1 MTAQES
7 KLANAYE
14 SSIVS
19 ALTADSSGTT
29 ISVDAAPTDSSNTA
43 ITGSVVMYLVLDPD
57 SDSSREYVKVTNISG
72 TTLTVVRNI
81 DTGGGGLRTHAA
93 GAKIRQVAQAQHFD
107 DIHDRIDKII
117 NEGGTAVVTTGV
129 VKDEDDMA
137 SDSATHLATQQ
148 SIKKYVDDTVT
159 AQDLDFQGDSG
170 GALNIDLDSETLTIA
185 GGTGIDT
192 TGSGNQVS
200 VDIDSTVTTN
210 SGSQSLT
217 NKTIDVDNNT
227 VSNIEVDNLKS
238 GVLDTDI
245 SSVAGTDTTIPSAK
259 AVKTYVDA
267 QVDTKDT
274 LAELDDVTIA
284 SVGDNEVLAYDNSSS
299 KFINQ
304 TASEAS
310 LATSAQ
316 GALADSAV
324 QPASSDTL
332 TNKSIDVDNNT
343 VTNIEVD
350 NLKSGVLDT
359 DLSSVSGSDDTIPS
373 AKATKAYVDDVAQTT
388 EEVQDIVG
396 AMFSG
401 NTETRVSVTYDDS
414 DGTIDVVVD
423 DMTADTQLTTEQV
436 QDIVGGMLS
445 GNTETRIAVT
455 YDDSDGTIDFVVD
468 DMTADTQLT
477 TEQVQDIVGAM
488 FTGNT
493 ETRISASYEDGD
505 GTIDLVVDDM
515 TANTQL
521 TTEEVQD
528 IVGAMFTGNTETNIT
543 VTYEDS
549 DGTIDLVATGNTTEQ
564 IQDIVGAMF
573 TGNTE
578 TGITATYED
587 GDGTI
592 DLVVS
597 ASSDVVKDADN
608 DTKIQ
613 VEESADEDKIR
624 YDVAGSEVAVQDKGG
639 VALTADGGIF
649 RHNQTQN
656 STYTIAATEG
666 AVCAGP
672 ITIGSG
678 TVTVAGTMVIL

>member
-14 SSIVS
+14 STIVS
-19 ALTADSSGTT
+19 ALTADSSSVI

-170 GALNIDLDSETLTIA
+170 GALNIDLDSESLTIA

-192 TGSGNQVS
+192 VGSGNQVQIN
-200 VDIDSTVTTN
+200 IDSTVVTESSTDT
-210 SGSQSLT
+210 LT
-217 NKTIDVDNNT
+217 NKTIDADNNT
-227 VSNIEVDNLKS
+227 LS
-238 GVLDTDI
+238 
-245 SSVAGTDTTIPSAK
+245 
-259 AVKTYVDA
+259 
-267 QVDTKDT
+267 
-274 LAELDDVTIA
+274 
-284 SVGDNEVLAYDNSSS
+284 
-299 KFINQ
+299 
-304 TASEAS
+304 
-310 LATSAQ
+310 
-316 GALADSAV
+316 
-324 QPASSDTL
+324 
-332 TNKSIDVDNNT
+332 
-343 VTNIEVD
+343 NIEVD

-359 DLSSVSGSDDTIPS
+359 DLSSVSGSDDTVPS

-445 GNTETRIAVT
+445 GNTETRIAVS

-613 VEESADEDKIR
+613 VEESSDEDKIR

-649 RHNQTQN
+649 RHSQTQN
-656 STYTIAATEG
+656 STYTIASTEG
-666 AVCAGP
+666 AVVAGP
-672 ITIGSG
+672 ISIGSSA
-678 TVTVAGTMVIL
+678 TLTVAGTMVIL

>member
-14 SSIVS
+14 STIVS
-19 ALTADSSGTT
+19 ALTADSSSVI

-170 GALNIDLDSETLTIA
+170 GALNIDLDSESLTIA

-192 TGSGNQVS
+192 VGSGNQVQIN
-200 VDIDSTVTTN
+200 IDSTVVTESSTDT
-210 SGSQSLT
+210 LT
-217 NKTIDVDNNT
+217 NKTIDADNNT
-227 VSNIEVDNLKS
+227 LS
-238 GVLDTDI
+238 
-245 SSVAGTDTTIPSAK
+245 
-259 AVKTYVDA
+259 
-267 QVDTKDT
+267 
-274 LAELDDVTIA
+274 
-284 SVGDNEVLAYDNSSS
+284 
-299 KFINQ
+299 
-304 TASEAS
+304 
-310 LATSAQ
+310 
-316 GALADSAV
+316 
-324 QPASSDTL
+324 
-332 TNKSIDVDNNT
+332 
-343 VTNIEVD
+343 NIEVD

-359 DLSSVSGSDDTIPS
+359 DLSSVSGSDDTIAS

-445 GNTETRIAVT
+445 GNTETRIAVS

-613 VEESADEDKIR
+613 VEESSDEDKIR

-649 RHNQTQN
+649 RHSQTQN
-656 STYTIAATEG
+656 STYTIASTEG
-666 AVCAGP
+666 AVVAGP
-672 ITIGSG
+672 ISIGSSA
-678 TVTVAGTMVIL
+678 TLTVAGTMVIL

>member
-14 SSIVS
+14 STLVS

-72 TTLTVVRNI
+72 TTLTVQRNI

-107 DIHDRIDKII
+107 DIHDRINTII
-117 NEGGTAVVTTGV
+117 NEDGTAVVTTGV

-170 GALNIDLDSETLTIA
+170 GALNIDLDSESLTIA

-192 TGSGNQVS
+192 VGSGNQVQIN
-200 VDIDSTVTTN
+200 IDSTVVTESSTDT
-210 SGSQSLT
+210 LT
-217 NKTIDVDNNT
+217 NKTIDADNNT
-227 VSNIEVDNLKS
+227 LS
-238 GVLDTDI
+238 
-245 SSVAGTDTTIPSAK
+245 
-259 AVKTYVDA
+259 
-267 QVDTKDT
+267 
-274 LAELDDVTIA
+274 
-284 SVGDNEVLAYDNSSS
+284 
-299 KFINQ
+299 
-304 TASEAS
+304 
-310 LATSAQ
+310 
-316 GALADSAV
+316 
-324 QPASSDTL
+324 
-332 TNKSIDVDNNT
+332 
-343 VTNIEVD
+343 NIEVD

-359 DLSSVSGSDDTIPS
+359 DLSSVSGSDDTVPS

-445 GNTETRIAVT
+445 GNTETRIAVS

-543 VTYEDS
+543 VTYEDG

-613 VEESADEDKIR
+613 VEESSDEDKIR

-649 RHNQTQN
+649 RHSQTQN
-656 STYTIAATEG
+656 STYTIASTEG
-666 AVCAGP
+666 AVVAGP
-672 ITIGSG
+672 ISIGSSA
-678 TVTVAGTMVIL
+678 TLTVAGTMVIL